1 MNMLDDLIKYDG
13 VENGDNSEEKNKENK
28 MDKKKKDK
36 NESLNI
42 NQLKGLNDVITMNG
56 KDNNYYTD
64 NIDNN
69 NNKSKKNSKII
80 SKNNSNK
87 SNRLSNTSKNNYKTN
102 SNNSVKQSN
111 TNISKNNSK
120 RPSNI
125 NNSNN
130 NSKRPSTIN
139 KPNNNS
145 KRPSTFN
152 KPNNN
157 SKRPSTK
164 NKSNNNSKN
173 GSNKEII
180 INLNENNNETKDKD
194 INEIKDSDINNE
206 NSIYKPNVIPNFDN
220 NNEIPNI
227 INNNQNIENN
237 NENTNKDLTQQ
248 KAEEK
253 DIIEQLIERVKTN
266 QHLTNREKSKD
277 VLNRLDEEIRISLE
291 KLSEIP
297 PELKSYLDS
306 PDKNMS
312 KNKKFMNFLSEV
324 NKAIIQSRN
333 KEFYDGTSFLYLKD
347 KKIIKPRIYFQS
359 EKKPVIR
366 EKNINMK
373 YINPFH
379 FSAIDGKLVKDRE
392 RNNLF
397 SNDDCED
404 ITNNNINESKN
415 MESTLYTSDIGNP
428 NHTFYLNKKLSFSF
442 DNKRNN
448 ENSSTYRLNR
458 VGRFDKDYFNEELRK
473 VHNLLFTKRNFSLNN
488 KFY

>member
-1 MNMLDDLIKYDG
+1 M
-13 VENGDNSEEKNKENK
+13 
-28 MDKKKKDK
+28 
-36 NESLNI
+36 
-42 NQLKGLNDVITMNG
+42 
-56 KDNNYYTD
+56 
-64 NIDNN
+64 
-69 NNKSKKNSKII
+69 
-80 SKNNSNK
+80 
-87 SNRLSNTSKNNYKTN
+87 
-102 SNNSVKQSN
+102 
-111 TNISKNNSK
+111 
-120 RPSNI
+120 
-125 NNSNN
+125 
-130 NSKRPSTIN
+130 
-139 KPNNNS
+139 PNNNS

-152 KPNNN
+152 MPNNN

-164 NKSNNNSKN
+164 NESNINSKN
-173 GSNKEII
+173 SSNKEII
-180 INLNENNNETKDKD
+180 INLNENSNETKDKD
-194 INEIKDSDINNE
+194 SNEIKDSDINNE

-220 NNEIPNI
+220 NIEIPNI
-227 INNNQNIENN
+227 TNNNQNIENN
-237 NENTNKDLTQQ
+237 NENTNKDLAQQ

-379 FSAIDGKLVKDRE
+379 FSAIDGKLVKDGE
-392 RNNLF
+392 RKNLF

-404 ITNNNINESKN
+404 ITNNNVNESKN

-428 NHTFYLNKKLSFSF
+428 NHTFYLNKKQSFSF